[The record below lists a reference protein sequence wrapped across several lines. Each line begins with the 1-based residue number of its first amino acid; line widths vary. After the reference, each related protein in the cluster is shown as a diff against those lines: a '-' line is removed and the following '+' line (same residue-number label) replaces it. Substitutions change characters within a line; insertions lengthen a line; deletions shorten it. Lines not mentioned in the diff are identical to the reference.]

1 MSKQPKITIIL
12 ATYNRSHLIEE
23 TLVSIQNQTYTNW
36 ECLIIDDGGTDNTK
50 EVIDS
55 FFKNDS
61 RFQFTKRPNSYKKG
75 LPGCRNY
82 GLDIARGEWVVFFDD
97 DDIVHPQNLELCI
110 EVLKINNCDFCVYN
124 KQSFSGSFTGNIYTQ
139 KPDIDKKDLNLFN
152 FITNKEPIAS
162 CTVMWHVSCFDNI
175 RFNEALMYAEE
186 WECYTRIFTTNKKSI
201 FLKNILYFNRKHT
214 QSNTGEFWNN
224 DPVRRASKV
233 EACRLVIDHLAQKK
247 LLSYRLG
254 VYFVSLALFYKEK
267 QIYNFLKTN
276 KEAFN
281 TFENLMLKLRYY
293 ANGLISPFYKLKK
306 RIALKS

>member
-1 MSKQPKITIIL
+1 MNPLVTIIL
-12 ATYNRSHLIEE
+12 ATYNRAHLIEE
-23 TLVSIQNQTYTNW
+23 TLVSIQNQSYTNW
-36 ECLIIDDGGTDNTK
+36 ECLIIDDGGNDGTENVIAPILAKDNR
-50 EVIDS
+50 
-55 FFKNDS
+55 FKY
-61 RFQFTKRPNSYKKG
+61 FYRPDTYQKG
-75 LPGCRNY
+75 LPGCRNF
-82 GLDIARGEWVVFFDD
+82 GLYLAEGEFIIFFDD

-110 EVLKINNCDFCVYN
+110 EVLKINNRDFCVYN

-152 FITNKEPIAS
+152 FITNKESIAS

-175 RFNEALMYAEE
+175 RFNEGLMYAEE

-201 FLKNILYFNRKHT
+201 FLKNRLYFNRKHT

-224 DPVRRASKV
+224 DPVRKASKV
-233 EACRLVIDHLAQKK
+233 EACRLVIDHLAKTK
-247 LLSYRLG
+247 LLTYRIG

-267 QIYNFLKTN
+267 QIFNFLKAN

-281 TFENLMLKLRYY
+281 TFENLKLKLRYY